1 MQLRYVRLSAKGTPI
16 EKLSAGGHPLERIQH
31 HPELGVL
38 VPEPYV
44 VLDFD
49 TRSDARIALEII
61 RGENLNCLVL
71 QTTRGIHAWFKSP
84 EPMKNSIKARCA
96 SDLYYDVRSYG
107 KLSYVKVK
115 TKGKWREWIHKPP
128 EGGEIMEIPAYFR
141 PLRSN
146 ISFKD
151 LEDGDGR
158 NSAFFEYI
166 LHMQTKGFTREEIR
180 ETLGIINKY
189 VVKDP
194 LSESELET
202 ICREEAFK
210 DDDELVKNIEA
221 SIFNEEGKF
230 QHHIFAHLLVEN
242 LNVVTVNEVC
252 YVYKDGYYQASDR
265 TIEKQMIR
273 IYPGIRRQ
281 QRAETLDYIKIL
293 SHVKASDVKI
303 DEWVVNLQNTRLD
316 VRTDELLPFDP
327 QALDFCRLPVS
338 YDPLASC
345 PALDGMLRRV
355 FQGDEEVLLLFE
367 EMIGYLLV
375 RNCRYRKGFLFYG
388 GGSNGKST
396 VLNMIRTFCGSE
408 NTSTIEMD
416 KLSDKFKTAELEN
429 KLVNIGDDLNQ
440 REIGDTG
447 TLKKLFTGEGVTV
460 ERKGQD
466 PFTLHSYAKL
476 LFSSNSLPRI
486 MDKTHGMY
494 SRLMLI
500 PFNARFSPDD
510 ADFDPFIEE
519 KVTTPEAMSH
529 LLNMGL
535 RGIKRLIANNQF
547 TMPQVVVEA
556 LSEFKREQSTVLT
569 WIDEENIDETHLVA
583 SPTDALFSEFRDWC
597 VRSDIKYRASIRTFH
612 RDIEEGFGFTRKRVR
627 NQNTGNEYKWF
638 FMEDE

>member
-1 MQLRYVRLSAKGTPI
+1 MQVRYVRLSAKGTPI

-31 HPELGVL
+31 YPELGVL

-49 TRSDARIALEII
+49 THSDARIALEII
-61 RGENLNCLVL
+61 RGENLNCLVM

-84 EPMKNSIKARCA
+84 EPMKNSIKVRCA

-128 EGGEIMEIPAYFR
+128 EGEEIMEIPAYFR

-146 ISFKD
+146 ISFKG
-151 LEDGDGR
+151 LEEGDGR

-180 ETLGIINKY
+180 ETLRIINKY

-194 LSESELET
+194 LPESELET

-252 YVYKDGYYQASDR
+252 YIYKDGYYQASDR
-265 TIEKQMIR
+265 TIEKEMIR
-273 IYPGIRRQ
+273 VYPGIRRQ

-293 SHVKASDVKI
+293 THVKASDVKI

-338 YDPLASC
+338 YDPLAYC
-345 PALDGMLRRV
+345 PALDNMLRRV
-355 FQGDEEVLLLFE
+355 FRDDDEVL
-367 EMIGYLLV
+367 
-375 RNCRYRKGFLFYG
+375 
-388 GGSNGKST
+388 
-396 VLNMIRTFCGSE
+396 
-408 NTSTIEMD
+408 
-416 KLSDKFKTAELEN
+416 
-429 KLVNIGDDLNQ
+429 
-440 REIGDTG
+440 
-447 TLKKLFTGEGVTV
+447 
-460 ERKGQD
+460 
-466 PFTLHSYAKL
+466 
-476 LFSSNSLPRI
+476 
-486 MDKTHGMY
+486 
-494 SRLMLI
+494 
-500 PFNARFSPDD
+500 
-510 ADFDPFIEE
+510 
-519 KVTTPEAMSH
+519 
-529 LLNMGL
+529 
-535 RGIKRLIANNQF
+535 
-547 TMPQVVVEA
+547 
-556 LSEFKREQSTVLT
+556 
-569 WIDEENIDETHLVA
+569 
-583 SPTDALFSEFRDWC
+583 
-597 VRSDIKYRASIRTFH
+597 
-612 RDIEEGFGFTRKRVR
+612 
-627 NQNTGNEYKWF
+627 
-638 FMEDE
+638 